1 MNPLKYKKS
10 IIKILILNIICY
22 NSQAQ
27 FLMDMV
33 DTSKE
38 VGKGILS
45 MNQKFDQ
52 IRISG
57 YIQAQ
62 YQSAASPGVKN
73 YSGGDFASNVN
84 SRFMLRRGR
93 IRFDYIHFKQGA
105 SPDAQFVFQFDGTE
119 RGVAIRDFW
128 GRVFENK
135 FKLFSLTTGMFAR
148 PFSYELNLSSSDRES
163 LERGRM
169 SQILLKTERDLGAMI
184 TFEKRKS
191 GDFWSLLR
199 VDAGFFN
206 GQGLTSVSDFDNRK
220 DFISRLTLKP
230 IKLDGNIKVGGGISY
245 LNGGM
250 AQNSALSGKILSASK
265 EFFIDSNIQNK
276 GRILPRKYYGLDVQ
290 LKIKTVLGTTEI
302 RGEGMRGVQT
312 ASKISSETPAVLL
325 AEDQTYFIRHFS
337 GAYFYLIHNL
347 TDRAHQF
354 VLKYDWYDPNTDLSG
369 NEINLNSSGV
379 TSADIK
385 YSTLGLGYNYQ
396 LNTNAKFM
404 IWYDRIINEKT
415 GVEGFRDDLK
425 DDILSLRLQF
435 RF

>member
-1 MNPLKYKKS
+1 
-10 IIKILILNIICY
+10 
-22 NSQAQ
+22 
-27 FLMDMV
+27 MDMV
-33 DTSKE
+33 DTSKD

-45 MNQKFDQ
+45 MYQKFDH

-62 YQSAASPGVKN
+62 YQSAFSKGIAN
-73 YSGGDFASNVN
+73 YSGGDFASNVSN
-84 SRFMLRRGR
+84 RFMLRRGR
-93 IRFDYIHFKQGA
+93 IRFDYVHFKQGS
-105 SPDAQFVFQFDGTE
+105 SPDVQFVFQFDGTE

-169 SQILLKTERDLGAMI
+169 SQILMKTERDLGAMV

-191 GDFWSLLR
+191 GDFWGLFRL
-199 VDAGFFN
+199 DAGFFN
-206 GQGLTSVSDFDNRK
+206 GQGLTSVTDFDNRK

-230 IKLDGNIKVGGGISY
+230 LKLNGNVKLGAGISY

-250 AQNSALSGKILSASK
+250 AQNSAMSAKIKSASNGYD
-265 EFFIDSNIQNK
+265 IDSNYQNI
-276 GRILPRKYYGLDVQ
+276 GRILPRKYIGLDVQ
-290 LKIKTVLGTTEI
+290 LKIISILGITEI
-302 RGEGMRGVQT
+302 RGEGMCGIQT
-312 ASKISSETPAVLL
+312 ASKFSSETPDVLL
-325 AEDQTYFIRHFS
+325 GEDQTYFTRHFN

-347 TDRAHQF
+347 PESPHQF
-354 VLKYDWYDPNTDLSG
+354 VLKFDWYDPNTNLSG
-369 NEINLNSSGV
+369 REIKLSSSGI

-396 LNTNAKFM
+396 VNPNTRLM
-404 IWYDRIINEKT
+404 IWYDRIVNENT
-415 GVEGFRDDLK
+415 GIEGFEKDLK
-425 DDILSLRLQF
+425 DDILSLRMQF